1 MSKRIAFPHVR
12 IMIHQPST
20 GYFCGS
26 AKYIQMEA
34 EELCELR
41 YTIAEIYALKT
52 GQPRNVIQ
60 NDLERDT
67 FMSAKEAKEDGII

>member
-41 YTIAEIYALKT
+41 YTIA
-52 GQPRNVIQ
+52 
-60 NDLERDT
+60 
-67 FMSAKEAKEDGII
+67 